1 MDTVERKQF
10 DELQSVFELE
20 SCPSIPGVPLR
31 LGTVTTFEF
40 EKEERKRKL
49 TGYGWN

>member
-10 DELQSVFELE
+10 DGLE

-40 EKEERKRKL
+40 EKEGRKRKL